1 MKTKGKAWH
10 LVVTVLLILA
20 FVYTAFFG
28 VSAKYG
34 DVTTTYIK
42 GAKDIRFGVDIK
54 GGVNVTFVPS
64 EDYDATEEQLEA
76 AQLVIENRLV
86 ALNVTDYELYVD
98 PSSDSLILEFPWQS
112 GETDFDPEAAIEEI
126 GTTAYLTFREGSS
139 ADGDLILD
147 GSMIES
153 AAAQYGPVTSGGAS
167 EYYVSLKFTDE
178 GAKAFGEATTRLAA
192 SNGTI
197 SIWLDDENVST
208 ATVNAAIT
216 DGEAI
221 ITSSASNPFTQD
233 AVVKMARQ
241 INSGAL
247 PFALK
252 VDSYSTVSPS
262 LGENSLSAMVLAG
275 VIAFALIV
283 VFMTVLYRLPGFLA
297 CIALAGQV
305 AATLAF
311 VSGYFSVFE
320 SFTLTLPGIAGIIL
334 AIGMGVDAN
343 VITAERIK
351 EELKNGKSLDGAL
364 KSGFARGLTPIID
377 GNVTIVIVA
386 IVLMGA
392 FGPSD
397 GLFAKALHFV
407 FFAFGPSTAGTI
419 YAFGYTL
426 LTGVLLNFVFGVF
439 ATRVMIRGAASI
451 KALRNPWLYGAAK
464 LGKDETEKKQ
474 INFVGLRKK
483 FLVFSSCLMAAIV
496 LCAVVFGVHLDTEFT
511 GGAMI
516 TLSYDGSFEM
526 AQVQQTASDAL
537 ENTGLTPII
546 DGNVTIVIVAIVLMG
561 AFGPSD
567 GLFAKA
573 LHFVFFAFG
582 PSTAGTIYAFGY
594 TLLTGVLLN
603 FVFGVFATRVMI
615 RGAASIKALRN
626 PWLYGAVKPG
636 KEVKEKKPIDFVGL
650 RKRFLTISTCL
661 MAAII
666 LCAAVFGVR
675 LDTEFTGGAMITL
688 SYQGEISTS
697 EVQKTASTALENN
710 GLTLQTGENVATGE
724 QTLKISMPGNETVTT
739 DQVEN
744 LLTSLNEQY
753 PDNAFAQLS
762 LSNVSA
768 AMGTKFLQKS
778 LVAVVFSLLLILL
791 YIGFRFKKIGG
802 LTGGLMAVLA
812 LLNDLMVVFGTFVLL
827 RTPLDGN
834 FIAAMLTILGY
845 SINDT
850 VVVYDRIREN
860 RALMGKK
867 TPFEELVNHSVNQSA
882 RRTIITT
889 VTTVMALGVMCVV
902 SKLYGLDSIFTF
914 AFPLMMGM
922 LSGVYTSLCVST
934 SAWVL
939 WNDRKSKKAETK
951 KA

>member
-10 LVVTVLLILA
+10 LVAAVLLIA
-20 FVYTAFFG
+20 VFVYTAFFG
-28 VSAKYG
+28 VYAKYG
-34 DVTTTYIK
+34 DTTTTYIK
-42 GAKDIRFGVDIK
+42 GAKDIRFGGDIK

-64 EDYDATEEQLEA
+64 DGYDATEEQLEA

-98 PSSDSLILEFPWQS
+98 NNSDSLILEFPWQS
-112 GETDFDPEAAIEEI
+112 GETDFDPEAAIDEI

-139 ADGDLILD
+139 ADGELILD

-167 EYYVSLKFTDE
+167 EYFVSLKFTDD
-178 GAKAFGEATTRLAA
+178 GAKAFGDATTRLAA
-192 SNGTI
+192 AKGTI

-208 ATVNAAIT
+208 ATVNTAIT
-216 DGEAI
+216 DGSAI
-221 ITSSASNPFTQD
+221 ITSSASNPFTQEQ
-233 AVVKMARQ
+233 VVKMARQ

-247 PFALK
+247 PFALT

-275 VIAFALIV
+275 LIAFALIV
-283 VFMTVLYRLPGFLA
+283 VFMTILYRLPGFLA
-297 CIALAGQV
+297 CMALAGQV

-311 VSGYFSVFE
+311 VSGYFPVFE
-320 SFTLTLPGIAGIIL
+320 SFTMTLPGIAGIIL

-451 KALRNPWLYGAAK
+451 KALRNPWLYGAEK
-464 LGKDETEKKQ
+464 PGKEKAEKKP
-474 INFVGLRKK
+474 IDFVGLRKR
-483 FLVFSSCLMAAIV
+483 FLTISTCLMAAIV

-516 TLSYDGSFEM
+516 TLSYEGSFT
-526 AQVQQTASDAL
+526 TAD
-537 ENTGLTPII
+537 
-546 DGNVTIVIVAIVLMG
+546 
-561 AFGPSD
+561 
-567 GLFAKA
+567 
-573 LHFVFFAFG
+573 
-582 PSTAGTIYAFGY
+582 
-594 TLLTGVLLN
+594 
-603 FVFGVFATRVMI
+603 
-615 RGAASIKALRN
+615 
-626 PWLYGAVKPG
+626 
-636 KEVKEKKPIDFVGL
+636 
-650 RKRFLTISTCL
+650 
-661 MAAII
+661 
-666 LCAAVFGVR
+666 
-675 LDTEFTGGAMITL
+675 
-688 SYQGEISTS
+688 
-697 EVQKTASTALENN
+697 VQKTASAALDST
-710 GLTLQTGENVATGE
+710 GLTLQTGENVATGD
-724 QTLKISMPGNETVTT
+724 QTLKISMPGTETVTT
-739 DQVEN
+739 EQVAD
-744 LLTSLNEQY
+744 LLDSLNESY
-753 PDNAFAQLS
+753 PENHFEQLS

-768 AMGTKFLQKS
+768 AMGIKFLQKS
-778 LVAVVFSLLLILL
+778 LVAVVFALVLILL
-791 YIGFRFKKIGG
+791 YIALRFKNIGG
-802 LTGGLMAVLA
+802 LTGGMMAVLA
-812 LLNDLMVVFGTFVLL
+812 LVNDLMVVFGTFVLL
-827 RTPLDGN
+827 RTPLAGN

-860 RALMGKK
+860 RTLMGKK
-867 TPFEELVNHSVNQSA
+867 ASFEELVNRSVNQSA
-882 RRTIITT
+882 RRTLITT
-889 VTTVMALGVMCVV
+889 ITTVMALGVMCVV
-902 SKLYGLDSIFTF
+902 AKLYGLDSIFTF

-922 LSGVYTSLCVST
+922 ISGVYTSLCVST

-939 WNDRKSKKAETK
+939 WSERKPKTKA
-951 KA
+951 

>member
-10 LVVTVLLILA
+10 LVVTVLLIAA

-28 VSAKYG
+28 VATKYG
-34 DVTTTYIK
+34 DTTTTYIK
-42 GAKDIRFGVDIK
+42 GAQDIRFGVDIK

-64 EDYDATEEQLEA
+64 DGYDATEEQLEA

-98 PSSDSLILEFPWQS
+98 TNSDALILEFPWQS
-112 GETDFDPEAAIEEI
+112 GETDFDPEAAIQEI

-139 ADGDLILD
+139 ADGELILD
-147 GSMIES
+147 GSMVES
-153 AAAQYGPVTSGGAS
+153 AAAQYGPVSGSSS
-167 EYYVSLKFTDE
+167 EYYVALKFTDE
-178 GAKAFGEATTRLAA
+178 GAKAFGDATTKLYS
-192 SNGTI
+192 SNGSI

-216 DGEAI
+216 DGSAI
-221 ITSSASNPFTQD
+221 ITSSAANPFTQED
-233 AVVKMARQ
+233 VVKMARQ

-247 PFALK
+247 PFALT

-275 VIAFALIV
+275 LIAFALIV
-283 VFMTVLYRLPGFLA
+283 VLMTFLYRLPGFLA

-311 VSGYFSVFE
+311 VSGYFPVFE

-351 EELKNGKSLDGAL
+351 EELRSGKSLDGAL

-397 GLFAKALHFV
+397 GFFAKALHFV

-426 LTGVLLNFVFGVF
+426 LTGVLLNFVFGIF
-439 ATRVMIRGAASI
+439 ATRVMIRGAAAI
-451 KALRNPWLYGAAK
+451 PALRNPVLYGADAP
-464 LGKDETEKKQ
+464 GKEKKR
-474 INFVGLRKK
+474 IGIIDLMSLRKRYLSIEICL
-483 FLVFSSCLMAAIV
+483 LVIV
-496 LCAVVFGVHLDTEFT
+496 LSCSFLFGVKLDTEFT

-516 TLSYDGSFEM
+516 TLSYEDSFDQS
-526 AQVQQTASDAL
+526 A
-537 ENTGLTPII
+537 
-546 DGNVTIVIVAIVLMG
+546 
-561 AFGPSD
+561 
-567 GLFAKA
+567 
-573 LHFVFFAFG
+573 
-582 PSTAGTIYAFGY
+582 
-594 TLLTGVLLN
+594 
-603 FVFGVFATRVMI
+603 
-615 RGAASIKALRN
+615 
-626 PWLYGAVKPG
+626 
-636 KEVKEKKPIDFVGL
+636 
-650 RKRFLTISTCL
+650 
-661 MAAII
+661 
-666 LCAAVFGVR
+666 
-675 LDTEFTGGAMITL
+675 
-688 SYQGEISTS
+688 
-697 EVQKTASTALENN
+697 VQKTASAALESND
-710 GLTLQTGENVATGE
+710 LTLQTGENVATGE
-724 QTLKISMPGNETVTT
+724 QTLKISMPGTETVTT
-739 DQVEN
+739 EQVET
-744 LLTSLNEQY
+744 LIDSLNENY
-753 PDNAFAQLS
+753 PENNFAQLS

-778 LVAVVFSLLLILL
+778 LVAVLFALVLILI
-791 YIGFRFKKIGG
+791 YIAIRFKNIGG
-802 LTGGLMAVLA
+802 LTGGLMAILA
-812 LLNDLMVVFGTFVLL
+812 LVCDLMIVYGTFVVL

-860 RALMGKK
+860 RGLMGKK
-867 TPFEELVNHSVNQSA
+867 VSFEEVVNQSVNQSV
-882 RRTIITT
+882 RRTLITT
-889 VTTVMALGVMCVV
+889 VTTVMALGVMCIIA
-902 SKLYGLDSIFTF
+902 KLYGLDSIFTF

-922 LSGVYTSLCVST
+922 LSGVFTSLFVST
-934 SAWVL
+934 SAWIA
-939 WNDRKSKKAETK
+939 WSNRKSSKKA
-951 KA
+951 A

>member
-10 LVVTVLLILA
+10 LVVTVLLIAA

-28 VSAKYG
+28 VATKYG
-34 DVTTTYIK
+34 DTTTTYIK
-42 GAKDIRFGVDIK
+42 GAQDIRFGVDIK

-64 EDYDATEEQLEA
+64 DGYDATEEQLEA

-98 PSSDSLILEFPWQS
+98 TNSDALILEFPWQS
-112 GETDFDPEAAIEEI
+112 GETDFDPEAAIQEI

-139 ADGDLILD
+139 ADGELILD
-147 GSMIES
+147 GSMVES
-153 AAAQYGPVTSGGAS
+153 AAAQYGPVSGSSS
-167 EYYVSLKFTDE
+167 EYYVALKFTDE
-178 GAKAFGEATTRLAA
+178 GAKAFGDATTKLYS
-192 SNGTI
+192 SNGSI

-216 DGEAI
+216 DGSAI
-221 ITSSASNPFTQD
+221 ITSSAANPFTQED
-233 AVVKMARQ
+233 VVKMARQ

-247 PFALK
+247 PFALT

-275 VIAFALIV
+275 LIAFALIV
-283 VFMTVLYRLPGFLA
+283 VLMTFLYRLPGFLA

-311 VSGYFSVFE
+311 VSGYFPVFE

-351 EELKNGKSLDGAL
+351 EELRSGKSLDGAL

-397 GLFAKALHFV
+397 GFFAKALHFV

-426 LTGVLLNFVFGVF
+426 LTGVLLNFVFGIF
-439 ATRVMIRGAASI
+439 ATRVMIRGAAAI
-451 KALRNPWLYGAAK
+451 PALRNPVLYGADAP
-464 LGKDETEKKQ
+464 GKEKKR
-474 INFVGLRKK
+474 IGIIDLMSLRKRYLSIEICL
-483 FLVFSSCLMAAIV
+483 LVIV
-496 LCAVVFGVHLDTEFT
+496 LSCSFLFGVKLDTEFT

-516 TLSYDGSFEM
+516 TLSYEDSFDQS
-526 AQVQQTASDAL
+526 A
-537 ENTGLTPII
+537 
-546 DGNVTIVIVAIVLMG
+546 
-561 AFGPSD
+561 
-567 GLFAKA
+567 
-573 LHFVFFAFG
+573 
-582 PSTAGTIYAFGY
+582 
-594 TLLTGVLLN
+594 
-603 FVFGVFATRVMI
+603 
-615 RGAASIKALRN
+615 
-626 PWLYGAVKPG
+626 
-636 KEVKEKKPIDFVGL
+636 
-650 RKRFLTISTCL
+650 
-661 MAAII
+661 
-666 LCAAVFGVR
+666 
-675 LDTEFTGGAMITL
+675 
-688 SYQGEISTS
+688 
-697 EVQKTASTALENN
+697 VQKTASAALESND
-710 GLTLQTGENVATGE
+710 LTLQTGENVATGE
-724 QTLKISMPGNETVTT
+724 QTLKISMPGTETVTT
-739 DQVEN
+739 EQVET
-744 LLTSLNEQY
+744 LIDSLNENY
-753 PDNAFAQLS
+753 PENNFAQLS

-778 LVAVVFSLLLILL
+778 LVAVLFALVLILI
-791 YIGFRFKKIGG
+791 YIAIRFKNIGG
-802 LTGGLMAVLA
+802 LTGGLMAILA
-812 LLNDLMVVFGTFVLL
+812 LVCDLMIVYGTFVVL

-860 RALMGKK
+860 RGLMGKK
-867 TPFEELVNHSVNQSA
+867 ASFEEVVNQSVNQSV
-882 RRTIITT
+882 RRTLITT
-889 VTTVMALGVMCVV
+889 VTTVMALGVMCIIA
-902 SKLYGLDSIFTF
+902 KLYGLDSIFTF

-922 LSGVYTSLCVST
+922 LSGVFTSLFVST
-934 SAWVL
+934 SAWIA
-939 WNDRKSKKAETK
+939 WSNRKSGKKA
-951 KA
+951 A

>member
-10 LVVTVLLILA
+10 LIATVLLIVV

-28 VSAKYG
+28 VYAKYG
-34 DVTTTYIK
+34 DMTTTYIK

-64 EDYDATEEQLEA
+64 DGYDATEEQLEA

-98 PSSDSLILEFPWQS
+98 NNSDSLILEFPWQS
-112 GETDFDPEAAIEEI
+112 GETDFDPEAAIDEI

-139 ADGDLILD
+139 ADGELILD

-153 AAAQYGPVTSGGAS
+153 AAAQYGPVSNGGAS
-167 EYYVSLKFTDE
+167 EYFVSLKFTDD
-178 GAKAFGEATTRLAA
+178 GAKAFGDATTKLAA
-192 SNGTI
+192 SGGTI

-208 ATVNAAIT
+208 ATVNTAIT
-216 DGEAI
+216 DGSAI
-221 ITSSASNPFTQD
+221 ITSSASNPFTQEQ
-233 AVVKMARQ
+233 VVKMARQ

-247 PFALK
+247 PFALT

-275 VIAFALIV
+275 LIAFALIV
-283 VFMTVLYRLPGFLA
+283 VFMTMLYRLPGFLA

-311 VSGYFSVFE
+311 VSGYFPAFE
-320 SFTLTLPGIAGIIL
+320 SFTMTLPGIAGIIL

-364 KSGFARGLTPIID
+364 KSGFARGLTPIVD

-397 GLFAKALHFV
+397 GMFAKALHFV

-451 KALRNPWLYGAAK
+451 KALRNPWLYGAEK
-464 LGKDETEKKQ
+464 PGKEKAEKKP
-474 INFVGLRKK
+474 IDFVGLRKR
-483 FLVFSSCLMAAIV
+483 FLTISSCLMAAIV

-516 TLSYDGSFEM
+516 TLSYEGSFTM
-526 AQVQQTASDAL
+526 SD
-537 ENTGLTPII
+537 
-546 DGNVTIVIVAIVLMG
+546 
-561 AFGPSD
+561 
-567 GLFAKA
+567 
-573 LHFVFFAFG
+573 
-582 PSTAGTIYAFGY
+582 
-594 TLLTGVLLN
+594 
-603 FVFGVFATRVMI
+603 
-615 RGAASIKALRN
+615 
-626 PWLYGAVKPG
+626 
-636 KEVKEKKPIDFVGL
+636 
-650 RKRFLTISTCL
+650 
-661 MAAII
+661 
-666 LCAAVFGVR
+666 
-675 LDTEFTGGAMITL
+675 
-688 SYQGEISTS
+688 
-697 EVQKTASTALENN
+697 VQKVASSALENN
-710 GLTLQTGENVATGE
+710 GLTLQTGENVATGD
-724 QTLKISMPGNETVTT
+724 QTLKISMPGTETVTT
-739 DQVEN
+739 EQVAK
-744 LLTSLNEQY
+744 LLDSLNESC
-753 PDNAFAQLS
+753 PDNHFEQLS

-778 LVAVVFSLLLILL
+778 LVAVVFALVLILL
-791 YIGFRFKKIGG
+791 YIALRFKNIGG
-802 LTGGLMAVLA
+802 LTGGMMAVLA
-812 LLNDLMVVFGTFVLL
+812 LVNDLMVVFGTFVLL
-827 RTPLDGN
+827 RTALDGN

-860 RALMGKK
+860 RTLMGKK
-867 TPFEELVNHSVNQSA
+867 ASFEELVNHSVNQSA
-882 RRTIITT
+882 RRTLITT
-889 VTTVMALGVMCVV
+889 ITTVMALGVMCIVA
-902 SKLYGLDSIFTF
+902 KLYGLDSIFTF

-922 LSGVYTSLCVST
+922 ISGVYTSLCVST

-939 WNDRKSKKAETK
+939 WSERKPKTKA
-951 KA
+951 

>member
-1 MKTKGKAWH
+1 MKTKGKAWQ
-10 LVVTVLLILA
+10 LVVTALLIVV

-28 VSAKYG
+28 VAAKYG

-64 EDYDATEEQLEA
+64 DGYDATDEQLDA
-76 AQLVIENRLV
+76 ARLVIENRLV

-98 PSSDSLILEFPWQS
+98 NNSDSLILEFPWQS
-112 GETDFDPEAAIEEI
+112 GETDFDPESAIQEI
-126 GTTAYLTFREGSS
+126 GTTAYLTFREGASK
-139 ADGDLILD
+139 DGELILD
-147 GSMIES
+147 GSMVES
-153 AAAQYGPVTSGGAS
+153 ASAQYGAVSNGGSS
-167 EYYVSLKFTDE
+167 EYYVALKFTTE
-178 GAKAFGEATTRLAA
+178 GAKAFGDATTKLAA
-192 SNGTI
+192 DKGSI

-208 ATVNAAIT
+208 ATVNTAIT
-216 DGEAI
+216 DGQAI

-247 PFALK
+247 PFALS

-275 VIAFALIV
+275 LIAFALIV

-311 VSGYFSVFE
+311 VSGYFPVFE

-364 KSGFARGLTPIID
+364 KSGFAR
-377 GNVTIVIVA
+377 
-386 IVLMGA
+386 
-392 FGPSD
+392 
-397 GLFAKALHFV
+397 
-407 FFAFGPSTAGTI
+407 
-419 YAFGYTL
+419 
-426 LTGVLLNFVFGVF
+426 
-439 ATRVMIRGAASI
+439 
-451 KALRNPWLYGAAK
+451 
-464 LGKDETEKKQ
+464 
-474 INFVGLRKK
+474 
-483 FLVFSSCLMAAIV
+483 
-496 LCAVVFGVHLDTEFT
+496 
-511 GGAMI
+511 
-516 TLSYDGSFEM
+516 
-526 AQVQQTASDAL
+526 
-537 ENTGLTPII
+537 GLTPII

-744 LLTSLNEQY
+744 LLDSLNETY
-753 PDNAFAQLS
+753 PDNGFVQLS

-778 LVAVVFSLLLILL
+778 LVAVLFALVLILL
-791 YIGFRFKKIGG
+791 YIGFRFQKIGG
-802 LTGGLMAVLA
+802 LTGGMMAVLA

-860 RALMGKK
+860 RTLMEKK
-867 TPFEELVNHSVNQSA
+867 TSFEELVNHSVNQSA

-889 VTTVMALGVMCVV
+889 VTTVMALGVMCII

-922 LSGVYTSLCVST
+922 ISGVYTSLCVST

-939 WNDRKSKKAETK
+939 WSERKTGKKKA
-951 KA
+951 

>member
-10 LVVTVLLILA
+10 LVAAVLLIA
-20 FVYTAFFG
+20 VFVYTAFFG
-28 VSAKYG
+28 VYAKYG
-34 DVTTTYIK
+34 DTTTTYIK

-64 EDYDATEEQLEA
+64 DGYDATEEQLEA

-98 PSSDSLILEFPWQS
+98 NNSDSLILEFPWQS
-112 GETDFDPEAAIEEI
+112 GETDFDPEAAIDEI

-139 ADGDLILD
+139 ADGELILD

-167 EYYVSLKFTDE
+167 EYFVSLKFTDD
-178 GAKAFGEATTRLAA
+178 GAKAFGDATTRLAA
-192 SNGTI
+192 SKGTI

-208 ATVNAAIT
+208 ATVNTAIT
-216 DGEAI
+216 DGSAI
-221 ITSSASNPFTQD
+221 ITSSASNPFTQEQ
-233 AVVKMARQ
+233 VVKMARQ

-247 PFALK
+247 PFALT

-262 LGENSLSAMVLAG
+262 LGENSLSAMLLAG
-275 VIAFALIV
+275 LIAFALIV
-283 VFMTVLYRLPGFLA
+283 VFMTILYRLPGFLA
-297 CIALAGQV
+297 CMALAGQV

-311 VSGYFSVFE
+311 VSGYFPVFE
-320 SFTLTLPGIAGIIL
+320 SFTMTLPGIAGIIL

-397 GLFAKALHFV
+397 GFFAKALHFV

-451 KALRNPWLYGAAK
+451 KALRNPWLYGAEK
-464 LGKDETEKKQ
+464 PGKEKAEKKPVD
-474 INFVGLRKK
+474 FVGLRKR
-483 FLVFSSCLMAAIV
+483 FLTISTCLMAAIV

-516 TLSYDGSFEM
+516 TLSYEGSFT
-526 AQVQQTASDAL
+526 TAD
-537 ENTGLTPII
+537 
-546 DGNVTIVIVAIVLMG
+546 
-561 AFGPSD
+561 
-567 GLFAKA
+567 
-573 LHFVFFAFG
+573 
-582 PSTAGTIYAFGY
+582 
-594 TLLTGVLLN
+594 
-603 FVFGVFATRVMI
+603 
-615 RGAASIKALRN
+615 
-626 PWLYGAVKPG
+626 
-636 KEVKEKKPIDFVGL
+636 
-650 RKRFLTISTCL
+650 
-661 MAAII
+661 
-666 LCAAVFGVR
+666 
-675 LDTEFTGGAMITL
+675 
-688 SYQGEISTS
+688 
-697 EVQKTASTALENN
+697 VQKTAAAALDST
-710 GLTLQTGENVATGE
+710 GLTLQTGENVATGD
-724 QTLKISMPGNETVTT
+724 QTLKISMPGTETVTT
-739 DQVEN
+739 EQVAD
-744 LLTSLNEQY
+744 LLDSLNESY
-753 PDNAFAQLS
+753 PENHFEQLS

-768 AMGTKFLQKS
+768 AMGIKFLQKS
-778 LVAVVFSLLLILL
+778 LVAVVFALVLILL
-791 YIGFRFKKIGG
+791 YIALRFKNIGG
-802 LTGGLMAVLA
+802 LTGGMMAVLA
-812 LLNDLMVVFGTFVLL
+812 LVNDLMVVFGTFVLL

-860 RALMGKK
+860 RTLMGKK
-867 TPFEELVNHSVNQSA
+867 ASFEELVNRSVNQSA
-882 RRTIITT
+882 RRTLITT
-889 VTTVMALGVMCVV
+889 ITTVMALGVMCVV
-902 SKLYGLDSIFTF
+902 AKLYGLDSIFTF

-922 LSGVYTSLCVST
+922 ISGVYTSLCVST

-939 WNDRKSKKAETK
+939 WSERKPKTKA
-951 KA
+951 

>member
-1 MKTKGKAWH
+1 MEVFLKHMKTKGKAWH

-112 GETDFDPEAAIEEI
+112 GETDFDPESAIQEI

-311 VSGYFSVFE
+311 VSGYFPVFE

-451 KALRNPWLYGAAK
+451 KALRNPWLYGATK

-537 ENTGLTPII
+537 ENTGLT
-546 DGNVTIVIVAIVLMG
+546 
-561 AFGPSD
+561 
-567 GLFAKA
+567 
-573 LHFVFFAFG
+573 
-582 PSTAGTIYAFGY
+582 
-594 TLLTGVLLN
+594 
-603 FVFGVFATRVMI
+603 
-615 RGAASIKALRN
+615 
-626 PWLYGAVKPG
+626 
-636 KEVKEKKPIDFVGL
+636 
-650 RKRFLTISTCL
+650 
-661 MAAII
+661 
-666 LCAAVFGVR
+666 
-675 LDTEFTGGAMITL
+675 
-688 SYQGEISTS
+688 
-697 EVQKTASTALENN
+697 
-710 GLTLQTGENVATGE
+710 LQTGENVATGDK
-724 QTLKISMPGNETVTT
+724 TLKISMPGTETVTT
-739 DQVEN
+739 DQVEA
-744 LLTSLNEQY
+744 LLDSLNETY
-753 PDNAFAQLS
+753 PDNNFAQLS

-778 LVAVVFSLLLILL
+778 LVAVAFALVLILL
-791 YIGFRFKKIGG
+791 YIALRFKNIGG
-802 LTGGLMAVLA
+802 LTGGMMAVLA
-812 LLNDLMVVFGTFVLL
+812 LVNDLMVVFGTFVLL

-867 TPFEELVNHSVNQSA
+867 ASFEELVNRSVNQSA
-882 RRTIITT
+882 RRTLITT
-889 VTTVMALGVMCVV
+889 ITTVMALGVLCIVA
-902 SKLYGLDSIFTF
+902 KLYGLDSIFTF

-922 LSGVYTSLCVST
+922 ISGVYTSLCVST
-934 SAWVL
+934 SAWML
-939 WNDRKSKKAETK
+939 WSERSPKSGKKA
-951 KA
+951 

>member
-1 MKTKGKAWH
+1 MKTKGKAWQ
-10 LVVTVLLILA
+10 LVVTVLLVAA

-28 VSAKYG
+28 VAVKYG
-34 DVTTTYIK
+34 DVTKTYIK
-42 GAKDIRFGVDIK
+42 GAQDIRFGVDIK
-54 GGVNVTFVPS
+54 GGVNVTFAPS
-64 EDYDATEEQLEA
+64 DGYDATDDQLDA

-86 ALNVTDYELYVD
+86 GLNVTDYELYVD
-98 PSSDSLILEFPWQS
+98 YDSDRLILEFPWQS
-112 GETDFDPEAAIEEI
+112 GETDFDPESAIDEI

-139 ADGDLILD
+139 ADGELILD
-147 GSMIES
+147 GSMVES
-153 AAAQYGPVTSGGAS
+153 ASAQYGPVSGSSS
-167 EYYVSLKFTDE
+167 EYYVALKFTDE
-178 GAKAFGEATTRLAA
+178 GAKAFGDATTNLYQ

-216 DGEAI
+216 DGSAI
-221 ITSSASNPFTQD
+221 ITSSAANPFTQD
-233 AVVKMARQ
+233 DVVKMARQ
-241 INSGAL
+241 INSGSL
-247 PFALK
+247 PFALT
-252 VDSYSTVSPS
+252 VDSYSTISPS

-275 VIAFALIV
+275 LIAFALIV
-283 VFMTVLYRLPGFLA
+283 VLMTALYRLPGFLA

-311 VSGYFSVFE
+311 VSGYFPVFE
-320 SFTLTLPGIAGIIL
+320 SFTLTLPGIAGVIL

-351 EELKNGKSLDGAL
+351 EELRSGKSLDGAL

-386 IVLMGA
+386 VVLMGA

-397 GLFAKALHFV
+397 GFFAKVLHFV

-451 KALRNPWLYGAAK
+451 KALRNPWLYGASKGEEPA
-464 LGKDETEKKQ
+464 
-474 INFVGLRKK
+474 
-483 FLVFSSCLMAAIV
+483 
-496 LCAVVFGVHLDTEFT
+496 
-511 GGAMI
+511 
-516 TLSYDGSFEM
+516 
-526 AQVQQTASDAL
+526 
-537 ENTGLTPII
+537 
-546 DGNVTIVIVAIVLMG
+546 
-561 AFGPSD
+561 
-567 GLFAKA
+567 
-573 LHFVFFAFG
+573 
-582 PSTAGTIYAFGY
+582 
-594 TLLTGVLLN
+594 
-603 FVFGVFATRVMI
+603 
-615 RGAASIKALRN
+615 
-626 PWLYGAVKPG
+626 
-636 KEVKEKKPIDFVGL
+636 EKKPVDFVGL
-650 RKRFLTISTCL
+650 RKRFLTISACL
-661 MAAII
+661 MAAIL
-666 LCAAVFGVR
+666 LCAVVFGVR

-688 SYQGEISTS
+688 SYEGEFTTS
-697 EVQKTASTALENN
+697 EVQKTASAALGSND
-710 GLTLQTGENVATGE
+710 LTLQTGENVATGE

-739 DQVEN
+739 EQVET
-744 LLTSLNEQY
+744 LLDSLNETY

-778 LVAVVFSLLLILL
+778 LVAVVFALVLILL
-791 YIGFRFKKIGG
+791 YIGVRFKKIGG
-802 LTGGLMAVLA
+802 LTGGMMAVLA

-867 TPFEELVNHSVNQSA
+867 ASFEELVNHSVNQSA

-939 WNDRKSKKAETK
+939 WSERKSGKKNA
-951 KA
+951 

>member
-64 EDYDATEEQLEA
+64 ENYDATEEQLEA

-112 GETDFDPEAAIEEI
+112 GETDFDPESAIQEI

-233 AVVKMARQ
+233 AVVKMTRQ

-311 VSGYFSVFE
+311 VSGYFPVFE

-474 INFVGLRKK
+474 VNFVGLRKK

-537 ENTGLTPII
+537 ENTGLT
-546 DGNVTIVIVAIVLMG
+546 
-561 AFGPSD
+561 
-567 GLFAKA
+567 
-573 LHFVFFAFG
+573 
-582 PSTAGTIYAFGY
+582 
-594 TLLTGVLLN
+594 
-603 FVFGVFATRVMI
+603 
-615 RGAASIKALRN
+615 
-626 PWLYGAVKPG
+626 
-636 KEVKEKKPIDFVGL
+636 
-650 RKRFLTISTCL
+650 
-661 MAAII
+661 
-666 LCAAVFGVR
+666 
-675 LDTEFTGGAMITL
+675 
-688 SYQGEISTS
+688 
-697 EVQKTASTALENN
+697 
-710 GLTLQTGENVATGE
+710 LQTGENVATGD
-724 QTLKISMPGNETVTT
+724 QTLKISMPGTETVTT
-739 DQVEN
+739 DQVEA
-744 LLTSLNEQY
+744 LLDSLNETY
-753 PDNAFAQLS
+753 PDNNFAQLS

-778 LVAVVFSLLLILL
+778 LVAVVFALVLILL
-791 YIGFRFKKIGG
+791 YIALRFKNIGG
-802 LTGGLMAVLA
+802 LTGGMMAVLA
-812 LLNDLMVVFGTFVLL
+812 LVNDLMVVFGTFVLL

-867 TPFEELVNHSVNQSA
+867 ASFEELVNRSVNQSA
-882 RRTIITT
+882 RRTLITT
-889 VTTVMALGVMCVV
+889 ITTVMALGVLCIVA
-902 SKLYGLDSIFTF
+902 KLYGLDSIFTF

-922 LSGVYTSLCVST
+922 ISGVYTSLCVST
-934 SAWVL
+934 SAWML
-939 WNDRKSKKAETK
+939 WSERSPKSGKKA
-951 KA
+951 

>member
-112 GETDFDPEAAIEEI
+112 GETDFDPESAIQEI

-311 VSGYFSVFE
+311 VSGYFPVFE

-537 ENTGLTPII
+537 ENTGLT
-546 DGNVTIVIVAIVLMG
+546 
-561 AFGPSD
+561 
-567 GLFAKA
+567 
-573 LHFVFFAFG
+573 
-582 PSTAGTIYAFGY
+582 
-594 TLLTGVLLN
+594 
-603 FVFGVFATRVMI
+603 
-615 RGAASIKALRN
+615 
-626 PWLYGAVKPG
+626 
-636 KEVKEKKPIDFVGL
+636 
-650 RKRFLTISTCL
+650 
-661 MAAII
+661 
-666 LCAAVFGVR
+666 
-675 LDTEFTGGAMITL
+675 
-688 SYQGEISTS
+688 
-697 EVQKTASTALENN
+697 
-710 GLTLQTGENVATGE
+710 LQTGENVATGD
-724 QTLKISMPGNETVTT
+724 QTLKISMPGTETVTT
-739 DQVEN
+739 DQVEA
-744 LLTSLNEQY
+744 LLDSLNETY
-753 PDNAFAQLS
+753 PDNNFAQLS

-778 LVAVVFSLLLILL
+778 LVAVVFALVLILL
-791 YIGFRFKKIGG
+791 YIALRFKNIGG
-802 LTGGLMAVLA
+802 LTGGMMAVLA
-812 LLNDLMVVFGTFVLL
+812 LVNDLMVVFGTFVLL
-827 RTPLDGN
+827 RTALDGN

-860 RALMGKK
+860 RTLMGKK
-867 TPFEELVNHSVNQSA
+867 ASFEELVNHSVNQSA
-882 RRTIITT
+882 RRTLITT
-889 VTTVMALGVMCVV
+889 ITTVMALGVMCIVA
-902 SKLYGLDSIFTF
+902 KLYGLDSIFTF

-922 LSGVYTSLCVST
+922 ISGVYTSLCVST

-939 WNDRKSKKAETK
+939 WSERKPKTKA
-951 KA
+951 

>member
-1 MKTKGKAWH
+1 MKTKGKAWQ
-10 LVVTVLLILA
+10 LILTVLVIAA

-28 VSAKYG
+28 VAVKYG

-64 EDYDATEEQLEA
+64 DGYDATDDQLEA

-98 PSSDSLILEFPWQS
+98 NNSDSLILEFPWQS
-112 GETDFDPEAAIEEI
+112 GETEFDPEAAIEEI

-139 ADGDLILD
+139 ADGALVLD
-147 GSMIES
+147 GSMVES
-153 AAAQYGPVTSGGAS
+153 AAAQYGPVNGSSS
-167 EYYVSLKFTDE
+167 EYYVALKFTDE
-178 GAKAFGEATTRLAA
+178 GAKAFGDATTRLYQ
-192 SNGTI
+192 SGGSI

-208 ATVNAAIT
+208 ASVNAAIT
-216 DGEAI
+216 DGSAI
-221 ITSSASNPFTQD
+221 ITSSAANPFTQED
-233 AVVKMARQ
+233 VVKMARQ
-241 INSGAL
+241 INSGSL
-247 PFALK
+247 PFALS
-252 VDSYSTVSPS
+252 VDSYSTISPS

-275 VIAFALIV
+275 VIAFALILV
-283 VFMTVLYRLPGFLA
+283 LMTALYRLPGFLA

-311 VSGYFSVFE
+311 VSGYFPVFE

-351 EELKNGKSLDGAL
+351 EELRSGKSLDGAL

-386 IVLMGA
+386 VVLMG
-392 FGPSD
+392 
-397 GLFAKALHFV
+397 
-407 FFAFGPSTAGTI
+407 AFGPSTAGTI

-426 LTGVLLNFVFGVF
+426 LTGVLLNFVFGIF
-439 ATRVMIRGAASI
+439 ATRTMIRGAASI
-451 KALRNPWLYGAAK
+451 KALRNPCLYGADAP
-464 LGKDETEKKQ
+464 GKTPAEKKQ
-474 INFVGLRKK
+474 INFVGLRKR
-483 FLVFSSCLMAAIV
+483 FLTISACLMAAIV
-496 LCAVVFGVHLDTEFT
+496 LCAVVLGVHLDTEFT

-516 TLSYDGSFEM
+516 TLSYENSFEM
-526 AQVQQTASDAL
+526 SA
-537 ENTGLTPII
+537 
-546 DGNVTIVIVAIVLMG
+546 
-561 AFGPSD
+561 
-567 GLFAKA
+567 
-573 LHFVFFAFG
+573 
-582 PSTAGTIYAFGY
+582 
-594 TLLTGVLLN
+594 
-603 FVFGVFATRVMI
+603 
-615 RGAASIKALRN
+615 
-626 PWLYGAVKPG
+626 
-636 KEVKEKKPIDFVGL
+636 
-650 RKRFLTISTCL
+650 
-661 MAAII
+661 
-666 LCAAVFGVR
+666 
-675 LDTEFTGGAMITL
+675 
-688 SYQGEISTS
+688 
-697 EVQKTASTALENN
+697 VQKTASEALGSN

-724 QTLKISMPGNETVTT
+724 QTLKISMPGTETVTT
-739 DQVEN
+739 DEVQT
-744 LLTSLNEQY
+744 LLDSLNESY
-753 PDNAFAQLS
+753 PDNSFAQLS

-768 AMGTKFLQKS
+768 AMGMKFLQKS
-778 LVAVVFSLLLILL
+778 LVAVVFALVLILA
-791 YIGFRFKKIGG
+791 YIAYRFKRIGG
-802 LTGGLMAVLA
+802 LTGGMMAVLA

-827 RTPLDGN
+827 RAPLDGN

-860 RALMGKK
+860 RSLLGKK
-867 TPFEELVNHSVNQSA
+867 ASFEELVNHSVNQSA

-934 SAWVL
+934 SAWVA
-939 WNDRKSKKAETK
+939 WSERKGAKKN
-951 KA
+951 

>member
-10 LVVTVLLILA
+10 LVAAVLLIA
-20 FVYTAFFG
+20 VFVYTAFFG
-28 VSAKYG
+28 VYAKYG
-34 DVTTTYIK
+34 DTTTTYIK

-64 EDYDATEEQLEA
+64 DGYDATEEQLEA

-98 PSSDSLILEFPWQS
+98 NNSDSLILEFPWQS
-112 GETDFDPEAAIEEI
+112 GETDFDPEAAINEI

-139 ADGDLILD
+139 ADGELILD

-167 EYYVSLKFTDE
+167 EYFVSLKFTDD
-178 GAKAFGEATTRLAA
+178 GAKAFGDATTRLAA
-192 SNGTI
+192 SKGTI

-208 ATVNAAIT
+208 ATVNTAIT
-216 DGEAI
+216 DGSAI
-221 ITSSASNPFTQD
+221 ITSSASNPFTQEQ
-233 AVVKMARQ
+233 VVKMARQ

-247 PFALK
+247 PFALT

-275 VIAFALIV
+275 LIAFALIV
-283 VFMTVLYRLPGFLA
+283 VFMTILYRLPGFLA
-297 CIALAGQV
+297 CMALAGQV

-311 VSGYFSVFE
+311 VSGYFPVFE
-320 SFTLTLPGIAGIIL
+320 SFTMTLPGIAGIIL

-451 KALRNPWLYGAAK
+451 KALRNPWLYGAEK
-464 LGKDETEKKQ
+464 PGKEMAEKKP
-474 INFVGLRKK
+474 IDFVSLRKR
-483 FLVFSSCLMAAIV
+483 FLTISTCLMAAIV

-516 TLSYDGSFEM
+516 TLSYEGSFT
-526 AQVQQTASDAL
+526 TAD
-537 ENTGLTPII
+537 
-546 DGNVTIVIVAIVLMG
+546 
-561 AFGPSD
+561 
-567 GLFAKA
+567 
-573 LHFVFFAFG
+573 
-582 PSTAGTIYAFGY
+582 
-594 TLLTGVLLN
+594 
-603 FVFGVFATRVMI
+603 
-615 RGAASIKALRN
+615 
-626 PWLYGAVKPG
+626 
-636 KEVKEKKPIDFVGL
+636 
-650 RKRFLTISTCL
+650 
-661 MAAII
+661 
-666 LCAAVFGVR
+666 
-675 LDTEFTGGAMITL
+675 
-688 SYQGEISTS
+688 
-697 EVQKTASTALENN
+697 VQKTASAALDST
-710 GLTLQTGENVATGE
+710 GLTLQTGENVATGD
-724 QTLKISMPGNETVTT
+724 QTLKISMPGTETVTT
-739 DQVEN
+739 EQVAD
-744 LLTSLNEQY
+744 LLDSLNESY
-753 PDNAFAQLS
+753 PENHFEQLS

-768 AMGTKFLQKS
+768 AMGIKFLQKS
-778 LVAVVFSLLLILL
+778 LVAVVFALVLILL
-791 YIGFRFKKIGG
+791 YIALRFKNIGG
-802 LTGGLMAVLA
+802 LTGGMMAVLA
-812 LLNDLMVVFGTFVLL
+812 LVNDLMVVFGTFVLL
-827 RTPLDGN
+827 RTALDGN

-860 RALMGKK
+860 RTLMGKK
-867 TPFEELVNHSVNQSA
+867 ASFEELVNRSVNQSA
-882 RRTIITT
+882 RRTLITT
-889 VTTVMALGVMCVV
+889 ITTVMALGVMCVV
-902 SKLYGLDSIFTF
+902 AKLYGLDSIFTF

-922 LSGVYTSLCVST
+922 ISGVYTSLCVST

-939 WNDRKSKKAETK
+939 WSERKPKTKA
-951 KA
+951 

>member
-10 LVVTVLLILA
+10 LVAAVLLIA
-20 FVYTAFFG
+20 VFVYTAFFG
-28 VSAKYG
+28 VYAKYG
-34 DVTTTYIK
+34 DTTTTYIK

-64 EDYDATEEQLEA
+64 NGYDATEEQLEA

-98 PSSDSLILEFPWQS
+98 NTSDSLILEFPWQS
-112 GETDFDPEAAIEEI
+112 GETDFDPEAAIDEI
-126 GTTAYLTFREGSS
+126 GTTAYLTFREGSN
-139 ADGDLILD
+139 ADGQLILD

-167 EYYVSLKFTDE
+167 EYFVSLKFTDD
-178 GAKAFGEATTRLAA
+178 GAKAFGDATTRLAA
-192 SNGTI
+192 SKGTI

-208 ATVNAAIT
+208 ATVNTAIT
-216 DGEAI
+216 DGSAI
-221 ITSSASNPFTQD
+221 ITSSASNPFTQEQ
-233 AVVKMARQ
+233 VVKMARQ
-241 INSGAL
+241 INSGSL
-247 PFALK
+247 PFALT
-252 VDSYSTVSPS
+252 VDSYSTISPS

-283 VFMTVLYRLPGFLA
+283 VLMTALYRLPGFLA

-311 VSGYFSVFE
+311 VSGYFPVFE

-351 EELKNGKSLDGAL
+351 EELRSGKSLDGAL

-397 GLFAKALHFV
+397 GFFAKALHFV

-426 LTGVLLNFVFGVF
+426 LTGVLLNFVFGIF
-439 ATRVMIRGAASI
+439 ATRTMIRGAAAI
-451 KALRNPWLYGAAK
+451 KALRDPRLYGADAP
-464 LGKDETEKKQ
+464 GKIPAEKKQ
-474 INFVGLRKK
+474 VNFVGLRKR
-483 FLVFSSCLMAAIV
+483 FLTFSACLMAAIV
-496 LCAVVFGVHLDTEFT
+496 LCAVVLGVHLDTEFT

-516 TLSYDGSFEM
+516 TLSYENSFEM
-526 AQVQQTASDAL
+526 SA
-537 ENTGLTPII
+537 
-546 DGNVTIVIVAIVLMG
+546 
-561 AFGPSD
+561 
-567 GLFAKA
+567 
-573 LHFVFFAFG
+573 
-582 PSTAGTIYAFGY
+582 
-594 TLLTGVLLN
+594 
-603 FVFGVFATRVMI
+603 
-615 RGAASIKALRN
+615 
-626 PWLYGAVKPG
+626 
-636 KEVKEKKPIDFVGL
+636 
-650 RKRFLTISTCL
+650 
-661 MAAII
+661 
-666 LCAAVFGVR
+666 
-675 LDTEFTGGAMITL
+675 
-688 SYQGEISTS
+688 
-697 EVQKTASTALENN
+697 VQKTASEALGSN

-724 QTLKISMPGNETVTT
+724 QTLKISMPGTETVTT
-739 DQVEN
+739 DEVQT
-744 LLTSLNEQY
+744 LLDSLNESY
-753 PDNAFAQLS
+753 PDNSFAQLS

-778 LVAVVFSLLLILL
+778 LVAVVFALVLILA
-791 YIGFRFKKIGG
+791 YIAYRFKNIGG
-802 LTGGLMAVLA
+802 LTGGMMAVLA

-827 RTPLDGN
+827 RAPLDGN

-860 RALMGKK
+860 RGLLGKK
-867 TPFEELVNHSVNQSA
+867 ASFEELVNHSVNQSA

-889 VTTVMALGVMCVV
+889 VTTVMALGVMCIV

-914 AFPLMMGM
+914 AVPLLFGM
-922 LSGVYTSLCVST
+922 VSGVYSTMCIATQLWVSYKT
-934 SAWVL
+934 
-939 WNDRKSKKAETK
+939 RKAAPAPKKA
-951 KA
+951 

>member
-1 MKTKGKAWH
+1 MKTKGKAWQ
-10 LVVTVLLILA
+10 LVLTVLLIAA

-28 VSAKYG
+28 VAVKYG

-64 EDYDATEEQLEA
+64 DGYDATDDQLEA

-98 PSSDSLILEFPWQS
+98 NNSDSLILEFPWQS
-112 GETDFDPEAAIEEI
+112 GETEFDPEAAIEEI

-139 ADGDLILD
+139 ADGELVLD
-147 GSMIES
+147 GSMVES
-153 AAAQYGPVTSGGAS
+153 AAAQYGPVNGSSS
-167 EYYVSLKFTDE
+167 EYYVALKFTDE
-178 GAKAFGEATTRLAA
+178 GAKAFGDATTRLYQTG
-192 SNGTI
+192 GTI

-208 ATVNAAIT
+208 ASVNAAIT
-216 DGEAI
+216 DGSAI
-221 ITSSASNPFTQD
+221 ITSSASSPFTQED
-233 AVVKMARQ
+233 VVKMARQ
-241 INSGAL
+241 INSGSL
-247 PFALK
+247 PFALT
-252 VDSYSTVSPS
+252 VDSYSTISPS

-275 VIAFALIV
+275 VIAFALIMV
-283 VFMTVLYRLPGFLA
+283 LMTALYRLPGFLA

-311 VSGYFSVFE
+311 VSGYFPVFG

-351 EELKNGKSLDGAL
+351 EELRSGKSLDGAL

-397 GLFAKALHFV
+397 GFFAKALHFV

-426 LTGVLLNFVFGVF
+426 LTGVLLNFVFGIF
-439 ATRVMIRGAASI
+439 ATRTMIRGAASI
-451 KALRNPWLYGAAK
+451 KALRDPRLYGADAP
-464 LGKDETEKKQ
+464 GKTPAEKKQ
-474 INFVGLRKK
+474 VNFVGLRKR
-483 FLVFSSCLMAAIV
+483 FLTFSACLMVAIV
-496 LCAVVFGVHLDTEFT
+496 LCAVVLGVHLDTEFT

-516 TLSYDGSFEM
+516 TLSYENSLEM
-526 AQVQQTASDAL
+526 SVVQ
-537 ENTGLTPII
+537 
-546 DGNVTIVIVAIVLMG
+546 
-561 AFGPSD
+561 
-567 GLFAKA
+567 K
-573 LHFVFFAFG
+573 
-582 PSTAGTIYAFGY
+582 
-594 TLLTGVLLN
+594 
-603 FVFGVFATRVMI
+603 
-615 RGAASIKALRN
+615 AASEAL
-626 PWLYGAVKPG
+626 G
-636 KEVKEKKPIDFVGL
+636 
-650 RKRFLTISTCL
+650 S
-661 MAAII
+661 
-666 LCAAVFGVR
+666 
-675 LDTEFTGGAMITL
+675 
-688 SYQGEISTS
+688 
-697 EVQKTASTALENN
+697 N

-724 QTLKISMPGNETVTT
+724 QTLKISMPGTETVTT
-739 DQVEN
+739 DEVQT
-744 LLTSLNEQY
+744 LLDSLNESC
-753 PDNAFAQLS
+753 PDNSFAQLS

-778 LVAVVFSLLLILL
+778 LVAVVFALVLILA
-791 YIGFRFKKIGG
+791 YIAYRFKKIGG
-802 LTGGLMAVLA
+802 LTGGMMAVLA

-827 RTPLDGN
+827 RAPLDGN

-860 RALMGKK
+860 RGLLGKK
-867 TPFEELVNHSVNQSA
+867 ASFEELVNHSVNQSA

-889 VTTVMALGVMCVV
+889 VTTVMALGVMCIV

-934 SAWVL
+934 SAWVA
-939 WNDRKSKKAETK
+939 WSERKNAKKN
-951 KA
+951 

>member
-1 MKTKGKAWH
+1 MKTKGKAWQ
-10 LVVTVLLILA
+10 LVVTALLIVV

-28 VSAKYG
+28 VAAKYG

-112 GETDFDPEAAIEEI
+112 GETDFDPESAIEEI

-311 VSGYFSVFE
+311 VSGYFPVFE

-537 ENTGLTPII
+537 ENTGLT
-546 DGNVTIVIVAIVLMG
+546 
-561 AFGPSD
+561 
-567 GLFAKA
+567 
-573 LHFVFFAFG
+573 
-582 PSTAGTIYAFGY
+582 
-594 TLLTGVLLN
+594 
-603 FVFGVFATRVMI
+603 
-615 RGAASIKALRN
+615 
-626 PWLYGAVKPG
+626 
-636 KEVKEKKPIDFVGL
+636 
-650 RKRFLTISTCL
+650 
-661 MAAII
+661 
-666 LCAAVFGVR
+666 
-675 LDTEFTGGAMITL
+675 
-688 SYQGEISTS
+688 
-697 EVQKTASTALENN
+697 
-710 GLTLQTGENVATGE
+710 LQTGENVATGD
-724 QTLKISMPGNETVTT
+724 QTLKISMPGTETVTT
-739 DQVEN
+739 DQVEA
-744 LLTSLNEQY
+744 LLDSLNETY
-753 PDNAFAQLS
+753 PDNNFAQLS

-778 LVAVVFSLLLILL
+778 LVAVVFALVLILL
-791 YIGFRFKKIGG
+791 YIALRFKNIGG
-802 LTGGLMAVLA
+802 LTGGMMAVLA
-812 LLNDLMVVFGTFVLL
+812 LVNDLMVVFGTFVLL

-867 TPFEELVNHSVNQSA
+867 ASFEELVNRSVNQSA
-882 RRTIITT
+882 RRTLITT
-889 VTTVMALGVMCVV
+889 ITTVMALGVLCIVA
-902 SKLYGLDSIFTF
+902 KLYGLDSIFTF

-922 LSGVYTSLCVST
+922 ISGVYTSLCVST
-934 SAWVL
+934 SAWML
-939 WNDRKSKKAETK
+939 WSERSPKSGKKA
-951 KA
+951 